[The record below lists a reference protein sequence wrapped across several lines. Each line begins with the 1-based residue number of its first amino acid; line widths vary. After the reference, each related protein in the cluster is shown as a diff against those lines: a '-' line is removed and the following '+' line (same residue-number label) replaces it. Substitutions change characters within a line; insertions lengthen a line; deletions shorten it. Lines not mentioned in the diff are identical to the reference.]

1 MKKIVKILTLSVL
14 AAALFVGCK
23 PTETPTETP
32 TNPDTNN
39 GGSDTPV
46 TTPADDENKDNTGA
60 DNEGAESAPAPTET
74 VLFTLDFSGAEL
86 PENDYCIVTDT
97 NNNNGNFSFTANDG
111 ISFNGGSWKEFA
123 ISPKN
128 VSDLT
133 GTTKIKVTYKT
144 SGSVTFGD
152 TDNDRFMVGVVC
164 QGGEEVNWATT
175 NLSWTAYYDASE
187 DGATPTEYTTVTK
200 NINWELKY
208 KADGTPE
215 APLVTDFASI
225 KAIRLYNQNMTS
237 GKLHIKSISFIK

>member
-39 GGSDTPV
+39 GDSDTPV

-60 DNEGAESAPAPTET
+60 DNEGDESAPAPTET

-86 PENDYCIVTDT
+86 PENDYNQVES
-97 NNNNGNFSFTANDG
+97 NNDGKFVFTANDCLT
-111 ISFNGGSWKEFA
+111 FNAGAWKEFS

-128 VSDLT
+128 MPNI
-133 GTTKIKVTYKT
+133 GEATKI
-144 SGSVTFGD
+144 TFGD
-152 TDNDRFMVGVVC
+152 TDNDRFMVGVIC
-164 QGGEEVNWATT
+164 QGGEDVNWATT

-187 DGATPTEYTTVTK
+187 DGAAPTEYTTVTK
-200 NINWELKY
+200 NINWEEKY
-208 KADGTPE
+208 KNATEKE
-215 APLVTDFASI
+215 APLVEDFS
-225 KAIRLYNQNMTS
+225 KVKGVKLYNTNMTS

>member
-46 TTPADDENKDNTGA
+46 TTPADDENKDNNGA
-60 DNEGAESAPAPTET
+60 DKEGDESDPTPTET

-86 PENDYCIVTDT
+86 PENDYNQVES
-97 NNNNGNFSFTANDG
+97 NNDGKFVFTANDCLT
-111 ISFNGGSWKEFA
+111 FNAGAWKEFS

-128 VSDLT
+128 MPNI
-133 GTTKIKVTYKT
+133 GEATKIKVTFKT
-144 SGSVTFGD
+144 SETVTFGD
-152 TDNDRFMVGVVC
+152 TDNDRFMVGVIC
-164 QGGEEVNWATT
+164 QGGEDVNWATT

-187 DGATPTEYTTVTK
+187 DGAAPTEYTTVTK
-200 NINWELKY
+200 NINWEEKY
-208 KADGTPE
+208 KNATEKE
-215 APLVTDFASI
+215 APLVEDFS
-225 KAIRLYNQNMTS
+225 KVKGVKLYNTNMTS

>member
-60 DNEGAESAPAPTET
+60 DHEGDESAPAPTET

-133 GTTKIKVTYKT
+133 GTTKIKVTFKT
-144 SGSVTFGD
+144 SETVTFGD
-152 TDNDRFMVGVVC
+152 TDNDRFMVGVIC
-164 QGGEEVNWATT
+164 QGGEDVNWATT

-187 DGATPTEYTTVTK
+187 DGAAPTEYTTVTK
-200 NINWELKY
+200 NINWEEKY
-208 KADGTPE
+208 KNATEKE
-215 APLVTDFASI
+215 APLVEDFS
-225 KAIRLYNQNMTS
+225 KVKGVKLYNTNMTS

>member
-39 GGSDTPV
+39 GDSDTPV

-60 DNEGAESAPAPTET
+60 DNEGDGSDPAPTET

-86 PENDYCIVTDT
+86 PANDYNQVES
-97 NNNNGNFSFTANDG
+97 NNDGKFVFTANDCLT
-111 ISFNGGSWKEFA
+111 FNAGAWKEFS

-128 VSDLT
+128 MPNI
-133 GTTKIKVTYKT
+133 GEATKIKVTFKT
-144 SGSVTFGD
+144 SETVTFGD
-152 TDNDRFMVGVVC
+152 TDNDRFMVGVIC
-164 QGGEEVNWATT
+164 QGGEDVNWATT

-187 DGATPTEYTTVTK
+187 DGAAPTEYTTVTK
-200 NINWELKY
+200 NINWEEKY
-208 KADGTPE
+208 KNATEKE
-215 APLVTDFASI
+215 APLVEDFS
-225 KAIRLYNQNMTS
+225 KVKGVKLYNTNMTS

>member
-23 PTETPTETP
+23 PTETP

-60 DNEGAESAPAPTET
+60 DNEGDESAPAPTET

-86 PENDYCIVTDT
+86 PENDYNQVES
-97 NNNNGNFSFTANDG
+97 NNDGKFVFTANDCLT
-111 ISFNGGSWKEFA
+111 FNAGAWKEFS

-128 VSDLT
+128 MPNI
-133 GTTKIKVTYKT
+133 GEATKIKVTFKT
-144 SGSVTFGD
+144 SETVTFGD
-152 TDNDRFMVGVVC
+152 TDNDRFMVGVIC
-164 QGGEEVNWATT
+164 QGGEDVNWATT

-187 DGATPTEYTTVTK
+187 DGAAPTEYTTVTK
-200 NINWELKY
+200 NINWEEKY
-208 KADGTPE
+208 KNATEKE
-215 APLVTDFASI
+215 APLVEDFS
-225 KAIRLYNQNMTS
+225 KVKGVKLYNTNMTS

>member
-60 DNEGAESAPAPTET
+60 DNEGDESAPAPTET

-86 PENDYCIVTDT
+86 PENDYNQVES
-97 NNNNGNFSFTANDG
+97 NNDGKFVFTANDCLT
-111 ISFNGGSWKEFA
+111 FNAGAWKEFS

-128 VSDLT
+128 MPNI
-133 GTTKIKVTYKT
+133 GEATKIKVTFKT
-144 SGSVTFGD
+144 SETVTFGD
-152 TDNDRFMVGVVC
+152 TDNDRFMVGVIC
-164 QGGEEVNWATT
+164 QGGEDVNWATT

-187 DGATPTEYTTVTK
+187 DGAAPTEYTTVTK
-200 NINWELKY
+200 NINWEEKY
-208 KADGTPE
+208 KNATEKE
-215 APLVTDFASI
+215 APLVEDFS
-225 KAIRLYNQNMTS
+225 KVKGVKLYNTNMTS
-237 GKLHIKSISFIK
+237 GKLHIKSISFTK